1 MGWCTGLHWYK
12 KITRRVTWERHAIPP
27 TMYVLTNRRNT
38 IVIFGNTLKLILF
51 SRGSNT
57 SETNFGA
64 AICPYIHRCVYL
76 LVVNVKRRH
85 LINSMLNQMIFFEV
99 LRMDICDVANEHILL
114 NIYITNWSVFYQ
126 FRPNNKGN
134 IKAPHYWKKMKNGI
148 GSFCALL
155 LCWNLFHVVTPSWIP
170 IKAAITGTKTISM
183 KYGDSY
189 PNKSGPIARS
199 MVFRCHAILRN
210 SFDRSVAA

>member
-1 MGWCTGLHWYK
+1 
-12 KITRRVTWERHAIPP
+12 
-27 TMYVLTNRRNT
+27 MYVLTNRRNT

-85 LINSMLNQMIFFEV
+85 LMNSMLTQMILFEV

-114 NIYITNWSVFYQ
+114 NIYITDWSVFYQ
-126 FRPNNKGN
+126 FRHNNKGN
-134 IKAPHYWKKMKNGI
+134 IKAPHYWKKNEKLYWIVLCIVVMLESFPCRNTIMDTNKGSHNG
-148 GSFCALL
+148 
-155 LCWNLFHVVTPSWIP
+155 NQND
-170 IKAAITGTKTISM
+170 
-183 KYGDSY
+183 KYEIWG
-189 PNKSGPIARS
+189 
-199 MVFRCHAILRN
+199 
-210 SFDRSVAA
+210 